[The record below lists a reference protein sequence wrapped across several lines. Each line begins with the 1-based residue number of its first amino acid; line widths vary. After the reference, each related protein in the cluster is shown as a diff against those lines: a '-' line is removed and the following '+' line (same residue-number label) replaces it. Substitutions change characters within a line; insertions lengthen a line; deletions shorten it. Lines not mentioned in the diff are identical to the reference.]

1 MLAGRGG
8 AGQWA
13 FKELSQL
20 QPGRRA
26 DVDDM
31 AIITISRLSGSGGRE
46 IATAT
51 AEALNFQLID
61 RNGMDMVID
70 QQFPVRT
77 EQLSKIKQ
85 DRKVYDEMV
94 RSAIAEVAS
103 IHHVVILG
111 SGAQFLFAKLAA
123 SLHVQIVAPL
133 PYRIARVMRLGQ
145 TDRDAAEKI
154 LEARDQEKKTFIHTL
169 YGKDWRDPAHYDLV
183 LNIDRFSNDVAVAII
198 VKAAQA
204 KGIEAKRVELS
215 PQLREEILTAKLDV
229 AQLLDLETVE
239 NPLPEFAHPSE
250 REFAR
255 VMDFYRIRWQYEPR
269 TFPIE
274 WDENQNVV
282 KAFTPD
288 FYLPDLDLFI
298 ELTTMKQSL
307 VTKKNRKVRLLRELY
322 PEVNIKI
329 LYERDYK
336 NLIFKYGLSTEDR
349 NGNGE

>member
-1 MLAGRGG
+1 
-8 AGQWA
+8 
-13 FKELSQL
+13 
-20 QPGRRA
+20 
-26 DVDDM
+26 M
-31 AIITISRLSGSGGRE
+31 AIITISRLTGSGGRE

-51 AEALNFQLID
+51 AKALNFQFID
-61 RNGMDMVID
+61 RDGMDVVID

-77 EQLSKIKQ
+77 EQLSRIKK
-85 DRKVYDEMV
+85 DRRVYQEMV
-94 RSAIAEVAS
+94 RSAIAEVAAA
-103 IHHVVILG
+103 HNVVVLG
-111 SGAQFLFAKLAA
+111 SGAQFLFARVAA

-133 PYRIARVMRLGQ
+133 PYRIARVMRLGNVDRQ
-145 TDRDAAEKI
+145 KAEKLIEDRDREKQ
-154 LEARDQEKKTFIHTL
+154 RFIETL
-169 YGKDWRDPAHYDLV
+169 YGKDWRDPTHYDLV
-183 LNIDRFSNDVAVAII
+183 LNIDHFSTEIAVQII

-204 KGIEAKRVELS
+204 KGIEATAVEL
-215 PQLREEILTAKLDV
+215 PAQLREEILTTKLDV
-229 AQLLDLETVE
+229 AQLAEAGRSNGHSDSELAEDK
-239 NPLPEFAHPSE
+239 LPEFAHPSE

-255 VMDFYRIRWQYEPR
+255 VMDFYRIRWQYEPK

-274 WDENQNVV
+274 WDENHNVL

-336 NLIFKYGLSTEDR
+336 NLIWKYGLAHEEEE
-349 NGNGE
+349 NGNGAA

>member
-1 MLAGRGG
+1 
-8 AGQWA
+8 
-13 FKELSQL
+13 
-20 QPGRRA
+20 
-26 DVDDM
+26 M
-31 AIITISRLSGSGGRE
+31 AIITISRLTGSGGRE

-51 AEALNFQLID
+51 AKALNFQFID
-61 RNGMDMVID
+61 RDGMDVVID

-77 EQLSKIKQ
+77 EQLSRIKK
-85 DRKVYDEMV
+85 DRRVYQEMV
-94 RSAIAEVAS
+94 RSAIAEVAAV
-103 IHHVVILG
+103 HNVVVLG
-111 SGAQFLFAKLAA
+111 SGAQFLFARVAA

-133 PYRIARVMRLGQ
+133 PYRIARVMRLGNV
-145 TDRDAAEKI
+145 DRPNAERI
-154 LEARDQEKKTFIHTL
+154 IEERDHEKETFIRTL
-169 YGKDWRDPAHYDLV
+169 YGKDWRDPSYYDLV
-183 LNIDRFSNDVAVAII
+183 LNIDYFSNEIAAEII

-204 KGIEAKRVELS
+204 KGIEATTVEL
-215 PQLREEILTAKLDV
+215 PAHLREEILTTKLDV
-229 AQLLDLETVE
+229 AQMADSDEDRASLVAAVAEKQPLEDR
-239 NPLPEFAHPSE
+239 LPEFAHPSE

-255 VMDFYRIRWQYEPR
+255 VMDFYRIRWEYEPR

-336 NLIFKYGLSTEDR
+336 NLIWKYGLSNGEAE
-349 NGNGE
+349 NGNGDNAA

>member
-1 MLAGRGG
+1 
-8 AGQWA
+8 
-13 FKELSQL
+13 
-20 QPGRRA
+20 
-26 DVDDM
+26 M
-31 AIITISRLSGSGGRE
+31 AIITISRLTGSGGRE

-51 AEALNFQLID
+51 ADTLKFQFID
-61 RNGMDMVID
+61 RKAMDDVID

-77 EQLSKIKQ
+77 EQLSRLKK

-94 RSAIAEVAS
+94 RSAIAEIAAA
-103 IHHVVILG
+103 HNVVILG
-111 SGAQFLFAKLAA
+111 SGGQFLFAHVAA

-133 PYRIARVMRLGQ
+133 PYRIARIMRTAQ
-145 TDRDAAEKI
+145 VDRAQAERVIEDRDREK
-154 LEARDQEKKTFIHTL
+154 ETFLGTL
-169 YGKDWRDPAHYDLV
+169 YSKDWRDPAYYDLV
-183 LNIDRFSNDVAVAII
+183 LNIDHFSNDVAVEII

-204 KGIEAKRVELS
+204 KGIEATAVQL
-215 PQLREEILTAKLDV
+215 PAQLREEILTTKLDV
-229 AQLLDLETVE
+229 AQLTDLQPSEE
-239 NPLPEFAHPSE
+239 KLPEFAHPSE

-274 WDENQNVV
+274 WDENRNVL

-322 PEVNIKI
+322 PDVNIKI

-336 NLIFKYGLSTEDR
+336 NLIWKYGLGQEEE
-349 NGNGE
+349 NGSGAA

>member
-1 MLAGRGG
+1 
-8 AGQWA
+8 
-13 FKELSQL
+13 
-20 QPGRRA
+20 
-26 DVDDM
+26 M
-31 AIITISRLSGSGGRE
+31 AIITISRLTGSGGRE

-51 AEALNFQLID
+51 AKALNFQFID
-61 RNGMDMVID
+61 RDGMDVVID

-77 EQLSKIKQ
+77 EQLSRIKK
-85 DRKVYDEMV
+85 DRRVYQEMV
-94 RSAIAEVAS
+94 RSAIAEVAAA
-103 IHHVVILG
+103 HNVVVLG
-111 SGAQFLFAKLAA
+111 SGAQFLFARVAA

-133 PYRIARVMRLGQ
+133 PYRIARVMRLGNV
-145 TDRDAAEKI
+145 DRPEAEKI
-154 LEARDQEKKTFIHTL
+154 IEERDREKETFIRTL
-169 YGKDWRDPAHYDLV
+169 YGKDWRDPSYYDLV
-183 LNIDRFSNDVAVAII
+183 LNIDYFSNEIAAEII

-204 KGIEAKRVELS
+204 KGIEATAVEL
-215 PQLREEILTAKLDV
+215 PARLREEILTTKLDV
-229 AQLLDLETVE
+229 AQMADTEEDRASPVAAVAEKQPLEDR
-239 NPLPEFAHPSE
+239 LPEFAHPSE

-255 VMDFYRIRWQYEPR
+255 VMDFYRIRWEYEPR

-336 NLIFKYGLSTEDR
+336 NLIWKYGLSEAE
-349 NGNGE
+349 NGNGDNAA